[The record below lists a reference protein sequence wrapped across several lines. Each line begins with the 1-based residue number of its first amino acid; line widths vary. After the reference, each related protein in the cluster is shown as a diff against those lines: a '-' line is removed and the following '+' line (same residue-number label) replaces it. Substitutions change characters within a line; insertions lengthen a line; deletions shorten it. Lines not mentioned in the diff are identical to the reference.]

1 MLIPATGDES
11 RAPEGCHVA
20 GLCCQHFAP
29 ILPDGRNWD
38 DEREAAADHVI
49 ATVDAHAPGFARSV
63 IARDILSPLD
73 LERKFGLVGGDIMH
87 GNMTLDQLWAAR
99 PVLGHGN
106 YRGPLKGL
114 DRKSTRLNSSH

>member
-99 PVLGHGN
+99 PV
-106 YRGPLKGL
+106 

>member
-1 MLIPATGDES
+1 MLIPSTVDES
-11 RAPEGCHVA
+11 LAPAGCHVA
-20 GLCCQHFAP
+20 SLFCQQFAP

-73 LERKFGLVGGDIMH
+73 LERKFG
-87 GNMTLDQLWAAR
+87 
-99 PVLGHGN
+99 
-106 YRGPLKGL
+106 
-114 DRKSTRLNSSH
+114 DRKSTPMHSSHKCEARRTSSA